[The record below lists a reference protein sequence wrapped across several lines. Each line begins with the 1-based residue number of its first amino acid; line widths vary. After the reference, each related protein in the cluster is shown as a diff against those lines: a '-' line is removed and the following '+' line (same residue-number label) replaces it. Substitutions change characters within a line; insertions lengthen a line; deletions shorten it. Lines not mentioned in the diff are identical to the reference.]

1 MLVIV
6 QVTSKLEKIF
16 DFIKA
21 GLLGNENMSVEE
33 GLKFSYR
40 YHAFSFQLELFHPD
54 ESECSMVE
62 SMLPLTCAT
71 KATKTIEPAKQQSA
85 LLLGWSFNFG

>member
-40 YHAFSFQLELFHPD
+40 YHAFPFKRTYFIL
-54 ESECSMVE
+54 
-62 SMLPLTCAT
+62 
-71 KATKTIEPAKQQSA
+71 IRI
-85 LLLGWSFNFG
+85 